1 MGGRTSYR
9 RRVVG
14 GESLQEMTY
23 QRMPQVE
30 RGRPMPWR
38 FVFTRWLNDV
48 RALDRIDYVDVA
60 RFSGQQG
67 YFEYTGSVVS
77 LRRGT

>member
-1 MGGRTSYR
+1 
-9 RRVVG
+9 
-14 GESLQEMTY
+14 MTY
-23 QRMPQVE
+23 NGMPRVE

-48 RALDRIDYVDVA
+48 LVLDRVDYVDVA

-67 YFEYTGSVVS
+67 YFEYTGPVVT

>member
-1 MGGRTSYR
+1 
-9 RRVVG
+9 
-14 GESLQEMTY
+14 MTFNG
-23 QRMPQVE
+23 MPRVE
-30 RGRPMPWR
+30 RGRQMPWR
-38 FVFTRWLNDV
+38 FIFTRWMNDTP
-48 RALDRIDYVDVA
+48 ALDRIDYADVA